1 MTTRLP
7 LFTLLLA
14 ALAIASCGDDA
25 GPEDSAA
32 CVSTSDGA
40 LMAAARQHVRNIDV
54 SGDGT
59 PANSE
64 EGQADRVE
72 VDVCRSSD
80 EDGRATVTVLGLRD
94 DSIRDVRHVMV
105 LEKRDG
111 TWVIVRD
118 GDSYRCQQ
126 GRGQQDFEP
135 KRCV

>member
-25 GPEDSAA
+25 GPEEPAA

-64 EGQADRVE
+64 EGQADR
-72 VDVCRSSD
+72 DR
-80 EDGRATVTVLGLRD
+80 GRRLPQLR
-94 DSIRDVRHVMV
+94 RRTAA
-105 LEKRDG
+105 R
-111 TWVIVRD
+111 
-118 GDSYRCQQ
+118 
-126 GRGQQDFEP
+126 P
-135 KRCV
+135 

>member
-25 GPEDSAA
+25 GPNEPAA

-40 LMAAARQHVRNIDV
+40 LEAAAKAHVRNIV
-54 SGDGT
+54 VGDNASPKG
-59 PANSE
+59 E
-64 EGQADRVE
+64 QGQADRIE
-72 VDVCRSSD
+72 VAVCRSSD
-80 EDGRATVTVLGLRD
+80 NDGRATVTVLGLRD

-105 LEKRDG
+105 LEKRNG
-111 TWVIVRD
+111 NWVIVRD

-135 KRCV
+135 NRCA